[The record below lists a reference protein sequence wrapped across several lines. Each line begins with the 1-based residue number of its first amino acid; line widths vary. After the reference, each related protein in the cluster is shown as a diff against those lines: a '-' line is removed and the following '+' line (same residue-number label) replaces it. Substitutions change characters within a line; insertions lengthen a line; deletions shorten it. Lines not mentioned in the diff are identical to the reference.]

1 MQNIA
6 TTGNTNG
13 KMENLLLLHRLIIY
27 RRFVTYEIPFL
38 SFDTV
43 NEINLLID
51 INQHCQAFR
60 RKIKRKL
67 FVLNARLIIKQEK
80 INSVLFRVILYILR
94 APDSL
99 KMLILPSDV

>member
-51 INQHCQAFR
+51 IN
-60 RKIKRKL
+60 
-67 FVLNARLIIKQEK
+67 
-80 INSVLFRVILYILR
+80 
-94 APDSL
+94 
-99 KMLILPSDV
+99 